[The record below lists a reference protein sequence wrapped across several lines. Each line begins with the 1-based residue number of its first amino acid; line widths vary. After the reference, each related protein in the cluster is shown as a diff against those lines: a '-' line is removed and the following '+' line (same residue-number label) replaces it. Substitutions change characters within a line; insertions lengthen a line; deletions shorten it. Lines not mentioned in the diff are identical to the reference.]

1 MSTKNICIAL
11 FIYLSHHKNI
21 TKVMEQHKSS
31 GKTCLKTR
39 KHSVVGMCRT
49 W

>member
-1 MSTKNICIAL
+1 
-11 FIYLSHHKNI
+11 
-21 TKVMEQHKSS
+21 MEQHKSS
-31 GKTCLKTR
+31 GKTYLKTR